1 MGQPQEV
8 TLVPIIPHWAHIH
21 LSGLPSSLRGPH
33 FHQIHQ
39 ITSLGPPVISLG
51 SLTCE
56 SYEVLRGSVEV
67 IENPLREPNEV
78 SVELSEVI

>member
-1 MGQPQEV
+1 MV
-8 TLVPIIPHWAHIH
+8 
-21 LSGLPSSLRGPH
+21 
-33 FHQIHQ
+33 
-39 ITSLGPPVISLG
+39 SLG

-78 SVELSEVI
+78 SVELSEVNWGPQ

>member
-1 MGQPQEV
+1 MGSPV
-8 TLVPIIPHWAHIH
+8 LYVGLILTKLGTL
-21 LSGLPSSLRGPH
+21 
-33 FHQIHQ
+33 F
-39 ITSLGPPVISLG
+39 TSLGPPVIPLG

-67 IENPLREPNEV
+67 IENPLKEPNEV

>member
-8 TLVPIIPHWAHIH
+8 ASVPIIPHWAHIL

-33 FHQIHQ
+33 FHQ